1 MRSLISSLSVLVV
14 AAGGA
19 LAVAPPAGSAAAPA
33 AAPASKTTPTAFA
46 LAGSGFG
53 TRARGGALP
62 AGSDTTAFQ
71 VIGCTNR
78 AGKSNENHVTSV
90 ALPGL
95 GTAYGVTTR
104 VWTVTKG
111 STVSSYSRNSTARV
125 VLGDAATGVVE
136 INGITS
142 LSRAFH
148 DAKGF
153 HARTRTAIGSILYKP
168 AAGEAQKLELP
179 TPGQPVTVPGV
190 ATISVGSTA
199 ESTSRSHARAK
210 ADTISIKS
218 MLTMSTAQVAHS
230 RALIFKGIK
239 SGLFTG
245 RSSSAQ
251 GTAAEDHVSFGH
263 TPLSVMPCQGTGG
276 AEWTKSIVRVDRG
289 SEIFLSGLSSRQ
301 MGEQTGILAQGFE
314 RGRVDVL
321 EINGGELRVE
331 KIVGRVN
338 VIRRAGQ
345 VERNTNGTQIGT
357 VTANGETQQFPDS
370 DVLNIPGVA
379 KLERDIV
386 DRSRNGISVTAL
398 RITLLDGSGAVLNLG
413 VARLYIKPSGR

>member
-19 LAVAPPAGSAAAPA
+19 LAVASPAGSAAAPA
-33 AAPASKTTPTAFA
+33 APVAKTTATAFA

-53 TRARGGALP
+53 TRARGGVVP
-62 AGSDTTAFQ
+62 AGSDTTAFHA
-71 VIGCTNR
+71 IGCTNR
-78 AGKSNENHVTSV
+78 AGKSNENHVASV

-95 GTAYGVTTR
+95 GTASGVTTR

-111 STVSSYSRNSTARV
+111 NTVSSYSRNSTARV
-125 VLGDAATGVVE
+125 VLGEAATGVVE
-136 INGITS
+136 INGISS

-148 DAKGF
+148 DTKGF
-153 HARTRTAIGSILYKP
+153 HARTKTAIGSILYTP
-168 AAGEAQKLELP
+168 AAGEVQELELP
-179 TPGQPVTVPGV
+179 TPGQPVEVPGV
-190 ATISVGSTA
+190 ATISVGRTA
-199 ESTSRSHARAK
+199 ESTSGSHARAE
-210 ADTISIKS
+210 ADTISIES
-218 MLTMSTAQVAHS
+218 MLTTSTAEIAHS
-230 RALIFKGIK
+230 RAVIFKGVK
-239 SGLFTG
+239 SGLFSG

-251 GTAAEDHVSFGH
+251 GTAADDNVSFGH
-263 TPLSVMPCQGTGG
+263 TPLSIMPCQGTGG
-276 AEWTKSIVRVDRG
+276 AERTKSTVHFDRG

-301 MGEQTGILAQGFE
+301 MGEQTGILAKGFE
-314 RGRVDVL
+314 RGRVDVV
-321 EINGGELRVE
+321 EINSGELRIE
-331 KIVGRVN
+331 KVVGRVN

-357 VTANGETQQFPDS
+357 VTANGETQQFPNT

-379 KLERDIV
+379 KLQRDIV

-413 VARLYIKPSGR
+413 VARLSIKPSGR

>member
-1 MRSLISSLSVLVV
+1 MRSLISSLSVIVV

-19 LAVAPPAGSAAAPA
+19 LAVASPAGSAAAPPA
-33 AAPASKTTPTAFA
+33 AAAKTTPTAFA

-62 AGSDTTAFQ
+62 AGSDTTAFHA
-71 VIGCTNR
+71 IGCTNR
-78 AGKSNENHVTSV
+78 AGKSNENHVASV

-95 GTAYGVTTR
+95 GTASGVTTR

-111 STVSSYSRNSTARV
+111 NTVSSYSRNSTTRV

-153 HARTRTAIGSILYKP
+153 HARTRTAIGSILYTP
-168 AAGEAQKLELP
+168 ATGEAQELELP
-179 TPGQPVTVPGV
+179 TPGQPVEVPGV
-190 ATISVGSTA
+190 ATISVGRTA
-199 ESTSRSHARAK
+199 ESTSGSHARAE
-210 ADTISIKS
+210 ADTIRIES
-218 MLTMSTAQVAHS
+218 MLTMSTAEIAHS
-230 RALIFKGIK
+230 RAVIFKGVK
-239 SGLFTG
+239 SGLFSG

-251 GTAAEDHVSFGH
+251 GTAADDHLSFGH
-263 TPLSVMPCQGTGG
+263 TPLSIMPCQGTDG
-276 AEWTKSIVRVDRG
+276 AERTKSTVHIDRG

-301 MGEQTGILAQGFE
+301 MGDQTAALAHGFE
-314 RGRVDVL
+314 RGRVDVV
-321 EINGGELRVE
+321 EINGGDLRIE
-331 KIVGRVN
+331 KVVGRVN

-357 VTANGETQQFPDS
+357 VTANGETQQFPNT

-379 KLERDIV
+379 KLQRDIV

-398 RITLLDGSGAVLNLG
+398 RITLLDGSGAVLKLG
-413 VARLYIKPSGR
+413 VATLSIKPSGR